1 MKPGDTYCQWG
12 KVKRFHI
19 LTYVMDYKGRMLF
32 FDTVTYDIYLIT
44 YKTVEKALDTKIYHP
59 VRQDLRMFDF
69 IETLPEEVLEVIKAE
84 VELKIK
90 EKEPEILDLF

>member
-19 LTYVMDYKGRMLF
+19 LTYIMDYKARMLF

-44 YKTVEKALDTKIYHP
+44 YKSVEKALATKIYHP

-69 IETLPEEVLEVIKAE
+69 IETIPEEALKELKDV
-84 VELKIK
+84 VELMIK